1 MDIINKRR
9 SIRSF
14 TDQPVSREIIDSLLH
29 AAMNAP
35 SAHNQQAWHFIN
47 IINRKSMNT
56 IAKSH
61 PYAKMMVKASGA
73 ILVCGNKK
81 LMKIEDLWEPDCA
94 AASQNILLEAVYQGI
109 GAVWVGISHV
119 KEYREMLRKL
129 FNLPENIIPFS
140 LIPFGYPESE
150 KEPNNNYSSE
160 KISLDT
166 WTC

>member
-14 TDQPVSREIIDSLLH
+14 TEQPVSQEIIDSMLH

-47 IINRKSMNT
+47 ITNRETMNT
-56 IAKSH
+56 IAEFH

-81 LMKIEDLWEPDCA
+81 LMKIEGLWEQDCA
-94 AASQNILLEAVYQGI
+94 AATQNILLEAVYQGI

-119 KEYREMLRKL
+119 KEYKEMLSKL
-129 FNLPENIIPFS
+129 FNLPDNIIPFS
-140 LIPFGYPESE
+140 LIPFGYPQGE
-150 KEPNNNYSSE
+150 KDPNNNYSSD
-160 KISLDT
+160 KVSLDM
-166 WTC
+166 WN